1 MANRSPMARPR
12 KEIDARKVEQLATVG
27 CPPDWIAAE
36 LDCSENTIKRR
47 FGPLV
52 KKGEMKGKTR
62 IRSKLYQM
70 SMQGNLGAAIF
81 LAKAWCGMREP
92 REDAVTVNVSQTAI
106 TLTPQQLKANL
117 TELRQAVREEA
128 KRFVLN

>member
-1 MANRSPMARPR
+1 MARPR
-12 KEIDARKVEQLATVG
+12 KAVDPAKVQAFAAQGCTSGEIGSA
-27 CPPDWIAAE
+27 
-36 LDCSENTIKRR
+36 LDVSGDTIERR
-47 FGPLV
+47 YAVPLV
-52 KKGEMKGKTR
+52 KGRHQLNRLLK
-62 IRSKLYQM
+62 SKMLEQIDL
-70 SMQGNLGAAIF
+70 GNTAVLIF
-81 LAKAWCGMREP
+81 ALKSVCGLREP